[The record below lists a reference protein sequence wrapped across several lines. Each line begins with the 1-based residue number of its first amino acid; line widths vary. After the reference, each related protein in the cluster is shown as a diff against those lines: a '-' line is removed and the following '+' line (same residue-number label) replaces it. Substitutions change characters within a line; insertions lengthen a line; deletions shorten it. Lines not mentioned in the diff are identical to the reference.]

1 MTEQAAHNTGERGFV
16 CLCKCAR
23 LRACA
28 VRTSDATECAMC
40 VRACITRMRFGKVG
54 KNLSS
59 GIVRRERQPAKR
71 RQLQTQIGP
80 PGAASVFLAN
90 RTAPRA
96 WALEGDASM
105 HTRGGDAEPGRWSGA
120 WREALRCPRAGRAR
134 WRDAL
139 TPHQTL
145 SGSAR
150 LSCLAGTPSSSPSFA
165 RSAQPLIFTTALRL
179 YDVLFSGT
187 HRQNAPMTVVVTS
200 PCLLQLQCIH
210 RSTLPITDMSHCHEV
225 ILTDVQPCPR

>member
-1 MTEQAAHNTGERGFV
+1 MPPFCKCSAGSIVFLHDGHLPSCEVMDEIMTEQAAHNTGERGFV

-71 RQLQTQIGP
+71 RQPQTQIGP

-90 RTAPRA
+90 RTASRA

-150 LSCLAGTPSSSPSFA
+150 LSCLAGTPSSSPSLL
-165 RSAQPLIFTTALRL
+165 AQPLIFTPG
-179 YDVLFSGT
+179 Y
-187 HRQNAPMTVVVTS
+187 
-200 PCLLQLQCIH
+200 LLQPSAYTTY
-210 RSTLPITDMSHCHEV
+210 RT
-225 ILTDVQPCPR
+225 